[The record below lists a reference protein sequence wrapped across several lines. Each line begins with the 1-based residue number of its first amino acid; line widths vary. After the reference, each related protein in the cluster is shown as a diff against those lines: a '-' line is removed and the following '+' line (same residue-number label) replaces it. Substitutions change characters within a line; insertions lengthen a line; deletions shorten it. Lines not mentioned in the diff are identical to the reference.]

1 MNPSATEA
9 LCVRLDACA
18 WRLGHGRD
26 VSASEFRVLAEA
38 VADAAAYVS
47 EEDRN
52 RLLGRVAAVTQAI
65 AARQQA
71 IGGQLGQMRQGRR
84 VVRRYHEHGGR

>member
-1 MNPSATEA
+1 VNPSATET

-18 WRLGHGRD
+18 WRLGQGRE
-26 VSASEFRVLAEA
+26 VPASELRSLAEA

-47 EEDRN
+47 EEERN

-65 AARQQA
+65 EARQQA